1 MSAGVKLLTRRA
13 GLGRVLL
20 TGSVVLA
27 TLAVLAYGLAR
38 NWQEIVQYDW
48 HIAVWPLILAL
59 VIYPFALLLAVAIW
73 RSILRQL
80 GGRAS
85 WAQDLRIF
93 CVSNLARRLPTVVP
107 FVAGRLVL
115 YEELGVA
122 KSITSLATLIEG
134 ALILFSGLSVSLL
147 ILPLTGG
154 GGWLASHVVEL
165 ALIAALCLAVVLR
178 PQILAWSL
186 HWLMRRIGRG
196 QAVTGQVDHRHTLAW
211 TASYAVVWA
220 IGGTVFYCL
229 VRSVYPLAW
238 GYLPLVV
245 GIWSIGG
252 VVSHIAVFTAGGL
265 GIRELA
271 MSVLLA
277 RLMPMP
283 IAIIVSIVARA
294 WFSLNELLWLA
305 LAMRWPRRR

>member
-1 MSAGVKLLTRRA
+1 MRLLARRP
-13 GLGRVLL
+13 GRGRVLL
-20 TGSVVLA
+20 TGGVVLA

-48 HIAVWPLILAL
+48 HIALWPLILAL

-73 RSILRQL
+73 RSILQQL
-80 GGRAS
+80 GGRTS

-115 YEELGVA
+115 YEELGIA
-122 KSITSLATLIEG
+122 KSVTSLATLIEG
-134 ALILFSGLSVSLL
+134 ALILFSGLLVSLL

-154 GGWLASHVVEL
+154 GGWLAGHVVEL
-165 ALIAALCLAVVLR
+165 ALIAALCLAVMLR
-178 PQILAWSL
+178 PQILTGLL

-196 QAVTGQVDHRHTLAW
+196 QIVASQVNHRHTLAW

-220 IGGTVFYCL
+220 IGGAVFYCL
-229 VRSVYPLAW
+229 ARSVYPLAW
-238 GYLPLVV
+238 EHLPVTV

-283 IAIIVSIVARA
+283 IAIIVSIVARV

-305 LAMRWPRRR
+305 LATRWSQRR